1 MTVKVIIFPIDNSF
15 HVLVAGSWTD
25 FPVRVRSFDD
35 RTTMLA
41 FLENLRL
48 IDPEDAQ
55 KLEDFEFMSFCPMFS
70 AEIDEEM
77 LEAHGFSKP

>member
-1 MTVKVIIFPIDNSF
+1 MTVKVIIFPTENSF
-15 HVLVAGSWTD
+15 HVLVAGPWTD
-25 FPVRVRSFDD
+25 CPMRVRSFDN

-48 IDPEDAQ
+48 IDHKDAQ
-55 KLEDFEFMSFCPMFS
+55 KLENFEFLSFCPMLS

-77 LEAHGFSKP
+77 LEAHGFRKP

>member
-1 MTVKVIIFPIDNSF
+1 M
-15 HVLVAGSWTD
+15 
-25 FPVRVRSFDD
+25 RVRSFDN

-48 IDPEDAQ
+48 IDPDDVQ
-55 KLEDFEFMSFCPMFS
+55 RLENFVFLSFCPMFS

-77 LEAHGFSKP
+77 LEAHGFRKP

>member
-1 MTVKVIIFPIDNSF
+1 MTVKVIIFPTEDSF

-25 FPVRVRSFDD
+25 FPMRVRSFDN

-48 IDPEDAQ
+48 IDPDDVQ
-55 KLEDFEFMSFCPMFS
+55 KLKDFEFLSFC
-70 AEIDEEM
+70 
-77 LEAHGFSKP
+77 GTCQQV